1 MRLGNGAINYIASF
15 SRLPCSE
22 TQALKLYRRGEPGI
36 FSLMSTVN
44 GRERLN
50 CIGTYP
56 KAQNMEMSKGTC
68 TCSGQPTTPVYL
80 LGGEYHTH

>member
-50 CIGTYP
+50 YMGTYP
-56 KAQNMEMSKGTC
+56 KAQNTKMSKR